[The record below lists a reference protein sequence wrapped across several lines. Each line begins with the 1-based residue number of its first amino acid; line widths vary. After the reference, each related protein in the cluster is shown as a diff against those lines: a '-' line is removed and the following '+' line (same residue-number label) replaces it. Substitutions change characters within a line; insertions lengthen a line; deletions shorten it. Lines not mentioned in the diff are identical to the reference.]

1 METMT
6 ATASMPFPR
15 EPANYDEVSM
25 QQSMLFSD
33 SLKDL
38 KNLRK
43 QLYSAAEYFEMSYSN
58 DDQKHVVVN
67 TLKDYAIKALV
78 NTVDHLG
85 SVTYKVNDLLDEKV
99 DEVSG
104 TELRV
109 SCIEQR
115 LRTCQE
121 YIDREGISQQSLV
134 INTPKYHKRYIL
146 PVGETM
152 DGAVRTN
159 SKYQGC
165 SLDDG
170 DEWHQF
176 KNAVRATIRETPP
189 PSVVSK
195 GRSPSPSPK
204 LAEQPGKFSFS
215 NNVQNKNMVEGVFMQ
230 SFLTI
235 MLFVLMAQKEE
246 PYHHTGFHF
255 YARVPFLVNPQLQKV
270 QIQAPLTGAG
280 QLPQTRL
287 SEDNCIFLNLGN
299 QLQCGFVLEKKVRK
313 IVNNIRA
320 KVNVCSKLCLVDAS
334 QRKMIC
340 CILIWMNINR
350 DRGNSEKL
358 QGNRPQPAS
367 SPSKELYYFVF
378 FIYIPFSP

>member
-43 QLYSAAEYFEMSYSN
+43 QLYSAAEYFELSYTN
-58 DDQKHVVVN
+58 DDQKHIVVN

-121 YIDREGISQQSLV
+121 YIDRE
-134 INTPKYHKRYIL
+134 
-146 PVGETM
+146 VGETM
-152 DGAVRTN
+152 HGAVRTK

-176 KNAVRATIRETPP
+176 KNAIRATIRETPP
-189 PSVVSK
+189 PSILGK

-204 LAEQPGKFSFS
+204 LAQQPGNFSFS
-215 NNVQNKNMVEGVFMQ
+215 GNISKKDLERRTVSPHRFPLLRSGSLSSKPTTPKNSNPSTPNRSRPTTPNPSLGRQPYISEPRKSASMRIRVE
-230 SFLTI
+230 
-235 MLFVLMAQKEE
+235 KESPKDSGE
-246 PYHHTGFHF
+246 QY
-255 YARVPFLVNPQLQKV
+255 
-270 QIQAPLTGAG
+270 
-280 QLPQTRL
+280 
-287 SEDNCIFLNLGN
+287 
-299 QLQCGFVLEKKVRK
+299 
-313 IVNNIRA
+313 
-320 KVNVCSKLCLVDAS
+320 
-334 QRKMIC
+334 
-340 CILIWMNINR
+340 
-350 DRGNSEKL
+350 
-358 QGNRPQPAS
+358 
-367 SPSKELYYFVF
+367 PSKSKRLLKALLSRRKSKKDDMLYTYLDE
-378 FIYIPFSP
+378 Y

>member
-43 QLYSAAEYFEMSYSN
+43 QLYSAAEYFELSYTN
-58 DDQKHVVVN
+58 DDQKHIVVN

-121 YIDREGISQQSLV
+121 YIDREGLSQQSLV
-134 INTPKYHKRYIL
+134 INTPNYHKRYIL

-152 DGAVRTN
+152 HGAIRTK

-176 KNAVRATIRETPP
+176 KNAIRATIRETPP
-189 PSVVSK
+189 PSIV
-195 GRSPSPSPK
+195 GNGCSPSPSPK
-204 LAEQPGKFSFS
+204 LAQQRGKFSFS
-215 NNVQNKNMVEGVFMQ
+215 NSMPNKDLERRTVSPHRFPLLRSGSLSSKPTTPKSSHPSTPNRSRPTTPNPSFGRQPYISEPRKSASMRIRVE
-230 SFLTI
+230 
-235 MLFVLMAQKEE
+235 KES
-246 PYHHTGFHF
+246 PKDGDQY
-255 YARVPFLVNPQLQKV
+255 
-270 QIQAPLTGAG
+270 
-280 QLPQTRL
+280 
-287 SEDNCIFLNLGN
+287 
-299 QLQCGFVLEKKVRK
+299 
-313 IVNNIRA
+313 
-320 KVNVCSKLCLVDAS
+320 
-334 QRKMIC
+334 
-340 CILIWMNINR
+340 
-350 DRGNSEKL
+350 
-358 QGNRPQPAS
+358 
-367 SPSKELYYFVF
+367 PSKSKRLLKALLSRRKSKKDDMLYTYLDE
-378 FIYIPFSP
+378 Y